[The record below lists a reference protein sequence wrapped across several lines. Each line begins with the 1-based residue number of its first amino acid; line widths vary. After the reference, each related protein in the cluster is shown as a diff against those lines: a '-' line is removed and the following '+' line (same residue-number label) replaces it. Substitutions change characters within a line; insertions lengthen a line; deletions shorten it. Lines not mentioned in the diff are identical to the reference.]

1 MSKKTK
7 KKKDIPAITWVDHND
22 FDDWIDNNLQNMF
35 RPTSSSS
42 QKKSPDEL
50 RRDMQK
56 IFDPSSSSYIEKRTE
71 DNVSVISNSMTSKD
85 LEQKRFHLAEETLKL
100 KKQEYDVEQRH
111 FFERDCQMKSA
122 QIAHNEKE
130 VSLAERTA
138 LIDEN
143 RKAADHQRKKENQ
156 RM

>member
-22 FDDWIDNNLQNMF
+22 VDDWIDNNLQNMF

-85 LEQKRFHLAEETLKL
+85 IDAAFQKQYL
-100 KKQEYDVEQRH
+100 
-111 FFERDCQMKSA
+111 S
-122 QIAHNEKE
+122 
-130 VSLAERTA
+130 
-138 LIDEN
+138 
-143 RKAADHQRKKENQ
+143 
-156 RM
+156 